1 VKPSTPLQ
9 TCRIALLGAE
19 STGKTALAQ
28 GIQAHFQAQ
37 GISTA
42 LVPEYLRTW
51 CDAAGRTPRPEEQL
65 GIAQEHARQ
74 ALGACAAEGVDS
86 EKGPQRGQF
95 LPDSPRR
102 LLAPTEAR
110 LLVADTTPLMVAVY
124 SDFIFGDRSLYPF
137 ALEHQRS
144 YDLTLLTGLDLPW
157 VADGLQRD
165 GAHVREPVD
174 ALVRAALD
182 GAGIG
187 YRIIYGSGS
196 ARLDNALF
204 AINSAASCGGI
215 LGTKASF
222 RSENVTSR
230 PWACEKC
237 SDPDCEHRLFSGLLG
252 R

>member
-1 VKPSTPLQ
+1 M
-9 TCRIALLGAE
+9 ALLGAE

-28 GIQAHFQAQ
+28 GIQAHFQAR
-37 GISTA
+37 GIPTA

-51 CDAAGRTPRPEEQL
+51 CDAAGRTPRPEEQQ

-74 ALGACAAEGVDS
+74 LS
-86 EKGPQRGQF
+86 
-95 LPDSPRR
+95 
-102 LLAPTEAR
+102 APTDVR

-124 SDFIFGDRSLYPF
+124 SDYLFGDRSLYPF

-144 YDLTLLTGLDLPW
+144 YHLTLLTGLDLPW
-157 VADGLQRD
+157 VADGLQRA

-182 GAGIG
+182 GAGIS
-187 YRIIYGSGS
+187 YRIVYGSGT

-204 AINSAASCGGI
+204 AINSAATCGGI
-215 LGTKASF
+215 KNAQAIF

-237 SDPDCEHRLFSGLLG
+237 SDPDCEHKLFSGLLRG
-252 R
+252 